1 MAAMDCDWSS
11 VAESMRG
18 PAPGDAPIWYQKHM
32 SHHMEGPVSIADF
45 PGHRHA
51 FLIRDPARVAA
62 SYAAKRTAIR
72 PEHLGTARQRTYFE
86 AEAEKLGHAPPVID
100 STDVLTNPA
109 GVLERLCAAL
119 GIACLPVPPAA
130 RDDDGYLTTAAL
142 ANDPTHANAW
152 YGMRLIEQLLAL
164 HRPGY
169 TLPAFH

>member
-1 MAAMDCDWSS
+1 
-11 VAESMRG
+11 
-18 PAPGDAPIWYQKHM
+18 M

-119 GIACLPVPPAA
+119 GIAWDPAILGWAPGPHPQDGVWGAHWYDGVNASTGFGSPPGDLPTLAPEFADVAA
-130 RDDDGYLTTAAL
+130 ACRGDYEA
-142 ANDPTHANAW
+142 
-152 YGMRLIEQLLAL
+152 MRRYAI
-164 HRPGY
+164 
-169 TLPAFH
+169 